1 MRVYRN
7 SIYMTV
13 TLSIISFAI
22 CLLLHYEYSS
32 NEAEFWCNVTLGVF
46 SGALLTLIT
55 SIIGYRVER
64 RKVLENFS
72 YYTKRILNQLNKYQ
86 NNMSLEKKIDF
97 FLHYSDFDKIE
108 WDSCLGEIS
117 FLIDF
122 KRKNFMYIYNSL
134 YKPLYE
140 LDVAIQKHYWHF
152 LWHKD
157 GSGKSDRAMQ
167 DFVVEIEELILQK
180 EKQQVPAKVDKN
192 GVAISYT
199 EREVIFNRI
208 VNDLLNELYGKYYLL
223 TYGKKDNCKRK

>member
-1 MRVYRN
+1 
-7 SIYMTV
+7 
-13 TLSIISFAI
+13 
-22 CLLLHYEYSS
+22 
-32 NEAEFWCNVTLGVF
+32 
-46 SGALLTLIT
+46 
-55 SIIGYRVER
+55 
-64 RKVLENFS
+64 
-72 YYTKRILNQLNKYQ
+72 
-86 NNMSLEKKIDF
+86 
-97 FLHYSDFDKIE
+97 
-108 WDSCLGEIS
+108 
-117 FLIDF
+117 
-122 KRKNFMYIYNSL
+122 MYIYNSL

-152 LWHKD
+152 RWHKD

>member
-86 NNMSLEKKIDF
+86 NNMSLEKK
-97 FLHYSDFDKIE
+97 
-108 WDSCLGEIS
+108 
-117 FLIDF
+117 
-122 KRKNFMYIYNSL
+122 
-134 YKPLYE
+134 
-140 LDVAIQKHYWHF
+140 
-152 LWHKD
+152 
-157 GSGKSDRAMQ
+157 
-167 DFVVEIEELILQK
+167 
-180 EKQQVPAKVDKN
+180 
-192 GVAISYT
+192 
-199 EREVIFNRI
+199 
-208 VNDLLNELYGKYYLL
+208 
-223 TYGKKDNCKRK
+223 